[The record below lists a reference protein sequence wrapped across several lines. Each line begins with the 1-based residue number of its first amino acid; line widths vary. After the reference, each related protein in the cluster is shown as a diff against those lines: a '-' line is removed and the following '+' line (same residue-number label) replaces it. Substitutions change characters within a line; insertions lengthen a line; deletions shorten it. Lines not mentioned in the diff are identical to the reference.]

1 MIGLRRW
8 VTQRVRNAIE
18 RRSPRKTIL
27 FHAEMT
33 IDDGWYAHPGCARV
47 FARHHLPSCDGCS
60 VRFEEILA
68 EAAEAYAIDLAA
80 FLHELNRLRL

>member
-8 VTQRVRNAIE
+8 LRGRVRSTVD
-18 RRSPRKTIL
+18 RLSPKQPIA

-33 IDDGWYAHPGCARV
+33 IDEAWFAHPGAPGV
-47 FARHHLPSCDGCS
+47 FAKHHLPGCDGCS
-60 VRFEEILA
+60 VRFEETLA
-68 EAAEAYAIDLAA
+68 EAAEAYSIDLAA